1 MPENKITFSEQV
13 YEKFRTFIIQFYR
26 FNRSVTMKI
35 FTFRAISQ
43 EEEDFILEI
52 QIRSDHTFFD
62 LHKSYQKALNYDEKQ
77 MASFYLTNNEWEK
90 EKEINLFDMYEDNHN
105 GNELLKMEDTLLED
119 ILHAEKSKLLYV
131 HDFFYE
137 RAFFIELI
145 KISDEIIN
153 NFSPECIR
161 LEGKI
166 PPQVLMTEE
175 MPSKI
180 SDILNGDTE
189 YTDDEDIT
197 FESIDDID
205 L

>member
-145 KISDEIIN
+145 KINDEVIN